1 MPRRRR
7 KRAAR
12 VPLVTS
18 LTSAS
23 RARLPPSP
31 RLSARM
37 MMLTYFTDTRM
48 MIVQQTS
55 DRMPNRFCGVT
66 GSG

>member
-1 MPRRRR
+1 
-7 KRAAR
+7 
-12 VPLVTS
+12 
-18 LTSAS
+18 
-23 RARLPPSP
+23 
-31 RLSARM
+31 M